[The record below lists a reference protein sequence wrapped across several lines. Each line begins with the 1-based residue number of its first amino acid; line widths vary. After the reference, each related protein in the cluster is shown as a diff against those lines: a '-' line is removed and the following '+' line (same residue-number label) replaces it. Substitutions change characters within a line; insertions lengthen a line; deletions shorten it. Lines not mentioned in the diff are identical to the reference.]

1 MGISN
6 CYDGTGNLLNLPGEP
21 GEGGVMDDELKQEI
35 AKLNGWLQTI
45 KLHIMGDEHPH
56 VIATAAAK
64 WLVDAYEF
72 EDCYHMVPDWLNA
85 LANDNP
91 EMWDDVV
98 EEVRHLIRFD
108 EKKAQS

>member
-1 MGISN
+1 M
-6 CYDGTGNLLNLPGEP
+6 D
-21 GEGGVMDDELKQEI
+21 MDDELKQELE
-35 AKLNGWLQTI
+35 KLNAWLNTI
-45 KLHIMGDEHPH
+45 KLHVMWDVRPN
-56 VIATAAAK
+56 VIAIAAAK

-85 LANDNP
+85 LANGNP
-91 EMWDDVV
+91 ELWDDVV

>member
-21 GEGGVMDDELKQEI
+21 GEGGVMDMDDELKQELE
-35 AKLNGWLQTI
+35 KLNAWLNTI
-45 KLHIMGDEHPH
+45 KLHVMWDVRPN
-56 VIATAAAK
+56 VIAIAAAK

-85 LANDNP
+85 LANGNP
-91 EMWDDVV
+91 ELWDDVIGT
-98 EEVRHLIRFD
+98 VRDLIRY
-108 EKKAQS
+108 

>member
-1 MGISN
+1 MN
-6 CYDGTGNLLNLPGEP
+6 
-21 GEGGVMDDELKQEI
+21 DELKQKI
-35 AKLNGWLQTI
+35 WLQTI

-56 VIATAAAK
+56 VIAIAAAK
-64 WLVDAYEF
+64 WLVEAYEF

-85 LANDNP
+85 LANGNP

>member
-21 GEGGVMDDELKQEI
+21 GEGGVMAEEI
-35 AKLNGWLQTI
+35 SYFEWSPEMWAGVLRDY
-45 KLHIMGDEHPH
+45 IMGDNPHP
-56 VIATAAAK
+56 VAILAACELSV
-64 WLVDAYEF
+64 WMHL
-72 EDCYHMVPDWLNA
+72 MPDWMSA
-85 LANDNP
+85 LMGGNP
-91 EMWDDVV
+91 ELWDDVV